1 MEIPL
6 TAEQVRV
13 LRKHQAAY
21 QQALQAAVLQREYLA
36 GLAMFV
42 KASNNA
48 TVGGRRA
55 GLRRAHARHHGR

>member
-36 GLAMFV
+36 GLAMVIGGPDAALDFDGPTPV
-42 KASNNA
+42 I
-48 TVGGRRA
+48 TVGDE
-55 GLRRAHARHHGR
+55 